1 MRAPPCLVTARLRLR
16 PRHRDDIDAILAMDL
31 DPEVYRYS
39 EMLPSVPK
47 IPDPATLKETIK
59 SQIKSG
65 LPRDSWVV
73 EWKDQ
78 PGLLGLAGL
87 GSVSIGMDALGS
99 VSIGM
104 EANALWFRFVRNAW
118 GQGIASEAVHA
129 ILKHGFRVLKHPTI
143 VAFSHIENWRSCRL
157 LEKIGMENVGI
168 AVVEQRS
175 ILSAPRSSAKVRGG
189 NILNIKCSTGIKYMK
204 YQLERR
210 AYLDRSRSPLATT
223 STK

>member
-65 LPRDSWVV
+65 LPRDFWVV
-73 EWKDQ
+73 EWKDR

-87 GSVSIGMDALGS
+87 GHAA
-99 VSIGM
+99 IGM
-104 EANALWFRFVRNAW
+104 EANVLGFRFITSAW

-129 ILKHGFRVLKHPTI
+129 ILAHGFRVLRHPTI
-143 VAFSHIENWRSCRL
+143 VAFSHIENLRSRRL
-157 LEKIGMENVGI
+157 LEKMGMENMGI

-175 ILSAPRSSAKVRGG
+175 ILSAPRSSALARGG
-189 NILNIKCSTGIKYMK
+189 NVLNIKCSAGIKYMN
-204 YQLERR
+204 YRLERR
-210 AYLDRSRSPLATT
+210 AYLDRSGSTSAAAAT
-223 STK
+223 K

>member
-1 MRAPPCLVTARLRLR
+1 MRAPPYLATARLRLR
-16 PRHRDDIDAILAMDL
+16 PRRRDDINAILEMDL

-39 EMLPSVPK
+39 EMLPSIPK
-47 IPDPATLKETIK
+47 TPDPATLRETIK

-87 GSVSIGMDALGS
+87 GSA
-99 VSIGM
+99 SIGM
-104 EANALWFRFVRNAW
+104 EANVLWFRLVRSAW

-129 ILKHGFRVLKHPTI
+129 ILDYGFRVLKHPTI
-143 VAFSHIENWRSCRL
+143 VAFSHMENWRSCRL

-175 ILSAPRSSAKVRGG
+175 ILSAPRSSALVRGG
-189 NILNIKCSTGIKYMK
+189 NILNIRCSAGIKYMN
-204 YQLERR
+204 YRLERR
-210 AYLDRSRSPLATT
+210 AYLDRGRSPLATT

>member
-1 MRAPPCLVTARLRLR
+1 
-16 PRHRDDIDAILAMDL
+16 MDL

-65 LPRDSWVV
+65 LPRDFWVV
-73 EWKDQ
+73 EWKDR

-87 GSVSIGMDALGS
+87 GHAA
-99 VSIGM
+99 IGM
-104 EANALWFRFVRNAW
+104 EANVLGFRFITSAW

-129 ILKHGFRVLKHPTI
+129 ILAHGFRVLRHPTI
-143 VAFSHIENWRSCRL
+143 VAFSHIENLRSRRL
-157 LEKIGMENVGI
+157 LEKMGMENMGI

-175 ILSAPRSSAKVRGG
+175 ILSAPRSSALARGG
-189 NILNIKCSTGIKYMK
+189 NVLNIKCSAGIKYMN
-204 YQLERR
+204 YRLERR
-210 AYLDRSRSPLATT
+210 AYLDRSGSTSAAAAT
-223 STK
+223 K